1 MGKGLDFPSR
11 QSGNGRKAL
20 PELPAPC
27 QGSLRAASRVP
38 CAPAVTPAVPPVTRQ
53 RGCASA
59 RAPSPAHPCPAPG
72 AVPAGKSRE
81 QGPAA
86 ASPRAAPADS
96 RLCLH
101 EMEFYKIYRIRIP
114 PLHIKPA
121 AAPWC
126 METSG
131 VGGNGAASARERLP
145 KFRPPPAPPPE
156 PGGDP
161 GTKAGLGERG
171 WRDGGEGERFQ
182 RRRAVDRE
190 GRQGAAH
197 AALPRPHLAG
207 LTKGPDGAA
216 RLRRFP
222 SPGSA
227 KFRGTERAAGTAT
240 FSLRRV
246 WLCP

>member
-145 KFRPPPAPPPE
+145 KFRPPPRPRRSRE
-156 PGGDP
+156 GTRGQRQGWEREDGGMEEKESASS
-161 GTKAGLGERG
+161 GAGRWIGKAGRELPTPPCPARTLRG
-171 WRDGGEGERFQ
+171 
-182 RRRAVDRE
+182 
-190 GRQGAAH
+190 
-197 AALPRPHLAG
+197 
-207 LTKGPDGAA
+207 
-216 RLRRFP
+216 
-222 SPGSA
+222 
-227 KFRGTERAAGTAT
+227 
-240 FSLRRV
+240 
-246 WLCP
+246 

>member
-1 MGKGLDFPSR
+1 MVGKGLDFPSR
-11 QSGNGRKAL
+11 QSGKGRKAL
-20 PELPAPC
+20 PGLPAPC
-27 QGSLRAASRVP
+27 QGSLRAASGAL
-38 CAPAVTPAVPPVTRQ
+38 CAPPATPAVPPVTRQ

-81 QGPAA
+81 HGPAA
-86 ASPRAAPADS
+86 ASPRAAPADL

-145 KFRPPPAPPPE
+145 KFRPPPQPRAPAGAGRG
-156 PGGDP
+156 PGDKGR
-161 GTKAGLGERG
+161 AG
-171 WRDGGEGERFQ
+171 
-182 RRRAVDRE
+182 RAE
-190 GRQGAAH
+190 
-197 AALPRPHLAG
+197 
-207 LTKGPDGAA
+207 DGAMEEKESAASGAGRWIGNAGRELPTPPCPA
-216 RLRRFP
+216 RTLR
-222 SPGSA
+222 G
-227 KFRGTERAAGTAT
+227 
-240 FSLRRV
+240 
-246 WLCP
+246 